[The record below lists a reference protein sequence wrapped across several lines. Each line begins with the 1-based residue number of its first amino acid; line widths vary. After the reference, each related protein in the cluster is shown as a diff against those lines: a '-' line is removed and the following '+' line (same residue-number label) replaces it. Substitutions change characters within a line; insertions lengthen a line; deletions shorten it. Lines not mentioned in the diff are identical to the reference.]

1 MRYIVFVLLLLL
13 LGDASFCQSKATGR
27 KSLFEDERPIE
38 VTLTTDIGSLIDNRK
53 DPTFQKA
60 AIAWKFPD
68 SSSAINEEIQIRP
81 RGITRKI
88 VCNMA
93 SLMLDF
99 KTAGSPRLSSLN
111 KLKMV
116 GGCGKTNSDEQFAL
130 KEYLV
135 YKIYNLFTEM
145 SFRVRLLHVKYEDS
159 KGKSKSFTQY
169 AYVIEDVDDMAKRNR
184 CREKKGKSFNSERTN
199 RDMMTLVAVFQFMI
213 GNTDWSVPNFHNIKL
228 LVPKTDSLA
237 MPFVVP
243 YDFDYSGIVNTGY
256 AVPTEELGLYG
267 VTERL
272 YRGFPRTMEEIEA
285 IAAVFIQK
293 EEQVKVIINNFSLC
307 DTKAKKQMINY
318 VESFYQIMRNKKQ
331 LKSTFIDNARK
342 E

>member
-1 MRYIVFVLLLLL
+1 MLVFCHT
-13 LGDASFCQSKATGR
+13 GFSQSTKIDRKA
-27 KSLFEDERPIE
+27 FFMDDRPIE
-38 VTLTTDIGSLIDNRK
+38 VTLTTDIGRLIDKRS

-99 KTAGSPRLSSLN
+99 KTPGSPRLSPLK
-111 KLKMV
+111 KLKLV
-116 GGCGKTNSDEQFAL
+116 GGCGKTDSDEQFAL

-135 YKIYNLFTEM
+135 YKIYNLFSEM
-145 SFRVRLLHVKYEDS
+145 SFRVRLLNVTYADS
-159 KGKSKSFTQY
+159 RGKSKSFTQY
-169 AYVIEDVDDMAKRNR
+169 AYVIEDVDDLAKRNG
-184 CREKKGKSFNSERTN
+184 CVETKGKSFNSERTN
-199 RDMMTLVAVFQFMI
+199 RNMMTLVAVFQYMI
-213 GNTDWSVPNFHNIKL
+213 GNTDWSVPNFHNVKL

-243 YDFDYSGIVNTGY
+243 YDFDYAGIVNTSY
-256 AVPTEELGLYG
+256 AVPTDELGLYG

-285 IAAVFIQK
+285 VADVFIQK
-293 EEQVKVIINNFSLC
+293 EEQVKAIINDFSLC
-307 DTKAKKQMINY
+307 EPKVKKQMVNY
-318 VESFYQIMRNKKQ
+318 LGDFYQTMKSKKQ
-331 LKSTFIDNARK
+331 LKNVFVDHARK